1 MFIVGNTVPPANTSP
16 PASGKNHDIQ
26 RAPPPKE
33 PSTAPVHKS
42 PTRGNLKKLNKIGS
56 LFVKDNVS

>member
-1 MFIVGNTVPPANTSP
+1 MFIVGNTAPPANTSP

-33 PSTAPVHKS
+33 PNTALVHKS
-42 PTRGNLKKLNKIGS
+42 PTRGNLKKINKIGS